1 MRQRKFVPFI
11 ALLILVSPRVSAETG
26 YGKGE
31 TGLGFAD
38 AARMAV
44 ETSDELRNEYTA
56 RALREGAWV
65 WGLRAYL
72 PRFSISASEDDRVSD
87 IGADSFLKNYS
98 VNLEQM
104 VWDGGRLSLS
114 RKMEKAELDFAGGKL
129 KQMAQDIAE
138 AAVSGYRD
146 VLQGR
151 RVLEI
156 REKTRESLE
165 EQLRILRREAELG
178 LARQSELVDA
188 EITVALA
195 GLEILSLSMELEA
208 AEWNLA
214 EMLGLQKLPLLSE
227 QIDTERSPILPPPAT
242 ARSLAVSRNID
253 LAALR
258 YSVARRQAELRAAS
272 LSWIPSLHVTGSVA
286 LSGRQYPLSRY
297 SWSVGLS
304 VEFSS
309 PWISGNMGASTGRDP
324 PYDRNARLQQTV
336 TPAPDPVSAF
346 SVKSAELAFAYERSR
361 YETAV
366 REILNTA
373 DRSVKKCGLLDRKLA
388 LARKAVE
395 LEGERYRLSE
405 LKLSLGE
412 ITRIDLMEARLDYA
426 KREADLVEAAA
437 ALLQAE
443 RELERLLDL
452 RPGELSTL
460 ADTDG
465 KGI

>member
-1 MRQRKFVPFI
+1 MKQGEVALFA
-11 ALLILVSPRVSAETG
+11 ALLILAPYCVHAEN
-26 YGKGE
+26 
-31 TGLGFAD
+31 GLAFAD

-44 ETSDELRNEYTA
+44 GTSEELRNEYNA

-72 PRFSISASEDDRVSD
+72 PRLSITASEDDRVSE
-87 IGADSFLKNYS
+87 IGPDSFLKNYS
-98 VNLEQM
+98 VSLDQLL
-104 VWDGGRLSLS
+104 WDGGRLSQS
-114 RKMEKAELDFAGGKL
+114 RKMEKADLDLGGSRL
-129 KQMAQDIAE
+129 KRMAQDIAD

-165 EQLRILRREAELG
+165 EQLRILRHEAELG
-178 LARQSELVDA
+178 LARQSDLVDA
-188 EITVALA
+188 QITVAMTD
-195 GLEILSLSMELEA
+195 LEILSLSMDLET

-214 EMLGLQKLPLLSE
+214 DKLGLPKLPLLSE
-227 QIDTERSPILPPPAT
+227 RIDTERSPALPPPAA
-242 ARSLAVSRNID
+242 ARSLAESRNSD

-272 LSWIPSLHVTGSVA
+272 LSWVPSLHLTGSA
-286 LSGRQYPLSRY
+286 GMSGRQYPLSRY
-297 SWSVGLS
+297 NWTVGLS
-304 VEFSS
+304 VDFTS
-309 PWISGNMGASTGRDP
+309 PWLSGNLGATTGRDP

-336 TPAPDPVSAF
+336 SPAPDPGSAF
-346 SVKSAELAFAYERSR
+346 SVKSAELALTYERSR
-361 YETAV
+361 YETAIKEV
-366 REILNTA
+366 RIAAERA
-373 DRSVKKCGLLDRKLA
+373 VKKCELLDKKRI
-388 LARKAVE
+388 LAREALD
-395 LEGERYRLSE
+395 LEGERFRLSE

-426 KREADLVEAAA
+426 KREADLVDAAA

-452 RPGELSTL
+452 GPGELSAL
-460 ADTDG
+460 AELDG